1 MLGRKSGMKS
11 FITISIIAVLGC
23 AGCSK
28 DGSSGPEQKL
38 SDTEYIALG
47 WSDFEAQRFESAVNN
62 FTQAYNQASTP
73 LVRGDALNG
82 RGWSYAYKRDLIKS
96 SGDLVFANSF
106 NGISPVALND
116 VRAGA
121 AFVLYSL
128 NDFSSSITYSSA
140 VLTDNPSYTFSHDV
154 KVTAKRLRL
163 LLVQS
168 YYANGQF
175 SSAASQMD
183 IVDPARS
190 PHSPDPSVLLAA
202 ITSALN
208 SL

>member
-1 MLGRKSGMKS
+1 
-11 FITISIIAVLGC
+11 V
-23 AGCSK
+23 
-28 DGSSGPEQKL
+28 
-38 SDTEYIALG
+38 
-47 WSDFEAQRFESAVNN
+47 
-62 FTQAYNQASTP
+62 
-73 LVRGDALNG
+73 
-82 RGWSYAYKRDLIKS
+82 KS
-96 SGDLVFANSF
+96 SGDFIFANSF
-106 NGISPVALND
+106 IGISPAALND

-128 NDFSSSITYSSA
+128 NDFPSAITYSSA
-140 VLTDNPSYTFSHDV
+140 VLTDNPTYTFSHDA

-190 PHSPDPSVLLAA
+190 PHSSEPSVLLAS
-202 ITSALN
+202 ITAALN